1 MSKAPT
7 FQEVIQ
13 RLHAFWAEQGC
24 LIWQPYS
31 EKVGAGT
38 MNPATVLR
46 VLGPEPWNV
55 AYVEPSYR
63 PDDGRYGENPNRM
76 QMHTQYQVIL
86 KPDPGNPQEIY
97 LRSLEAIGIDP
108 AQHDIRFVEDN
119 WESPALGAWGLGW
132 EVWLDGLEITQFTY
146 FQQACSQELH
156 PPAVEITY
164 GLERIV
170 MFLQGVRSVWEIDW
184 DGVHTYGDI
193 LLQQEIDHCKYN
205 FEVADIERLREMY
218 RLFEEEAKNAI
229 AAGLVIPAHDYV
241 LRCSHTFNILDAR
254 GAIGV
259 TERASFFARMRD
271 LARQV
276 GDLYVKQREAAGF
289 PWLKRADSRQ
299 PSPDS
304 GDTLTANRQL
314 LTAPSDF
321 VIEIGTEELPAQDV
335 RAAIAQWEK
344 AVPQLL
350 ADLRL
355 HHEGVQVTA
364 TPRRIVAYVRRL
376 APRQEDRVVEVKGP
390 PAKVAFDPE
399 GKPTRAAEGFA
410 RAQGVP
416 VESLQV
422 RTEGNKSYVVAV
434 KREEGQPAYDVLA
447 QALPDL
453 IRSLRFGKTM
463 RWNHTNVAFSR
474 PIRWLLALHGD
485 QVIPFTYAGLQS
497 GNVTRGPRP
506 LGSPEVTV
514 PRAEAYMETLRDLH
528 VVVDR
533 EERKRQVWEQVT
545 ALAAE
550 VGGTV
555 PEDPALLDEVT
566 DLVEW
571 PVALRGR
578 FEEKYLHL
586 PQEVLITVMKKH
598 QRYFPVV
605 DPNEGKMLPYFI
617 AVANGRREDMDLVRQ
632 GYEDVLRARYADAE
646 FFVKEDLKQPLE
658 AFLPKLRTLT
668 FQERLGS
675 MLEKQERIERLTPV
689 LAEAL
694 DLSPEETAWARRAA
708 HLCKAD
714 LATSMVIEITS
725 LQGIMGREYARH
737 WGEPEPVAQA
747 IYEHYLPRFAGDA
760 LPATKPGI
768 VLALADRL
776 DSLVGLFAV
785 GLKPTGSADPY
796 GLRRAAL
803 GLVQILI
810 GREIPFSLRRFL
822 REAARLQPVPVGDE
836 VLEDVW
842 TFIVDRLR
850 VWLRDQGLP
859 HDVVEAAVAAR
870 ADDPYA
876 AYRAARDL
884 AQAVQAPDWNDVLV
898 AYARAKRI
906 VLAAEGKETIP
917 PDPTPFAD
925 RYPEPAAQALYRAWQ
940 DARRRVDADPEV
952 PTLVAVLRDLQ
963 DPINRFF
970 TEILVMAE
978 DPEVRQAR
986 LALVNAVA
994 ALPDGIVDLSKLQG
1008 F

>member
-1 MSKAPT
+1 MASRPPT
-7 FQEVIQ
+7 FQDVIH
-13 RLHAFWAEQGC
+13 RLHAFWGEQGC

-108 AQHDIRFVEDN
+108 TKHDIRFVEDN

-170 MFLQGVRSVWEIDW
+170 MFLQGVRSVWDIDW

-193 LLQQEIDHCKYN
+193 LLHQEIDHCKYN

-218 RLFEEEAKNAI
+218 RLFEAEARNAL

-241 LRCSHTFNILDAR
+241 LRCSHTFNVLDAR

-276 GDLYVKQREAAGF
+276 GELYVRQREAAGF
-289 PWLKRADSRQ
+289 PWLRQRSTPSSSTLPEPAAPEGETLPPRAD
-299 PSPDS
+299 
-304 GDTLTANRQL
+304 
-314 LTAPSDF
+314 F
-321 VIEIGTEELPAQDV
+321 VLEVGTEELPPQDV
-335 RAAIAQWEK
+335 QTAIAQWRQ
-344 AVPQLL
+344 AVPDLL
-350 ADLRL
+350 TQLRL
-355 HHEGVQVTA
+355 PHDEVMVTA
-364 TPRRIVAYVRRL
+364 TPRRIVVYVRNL
-376 APRQEDRVVEVKGP
+376 ATRQEDRVVEVKGP
-390 PAKVAFDPE
+390 PAKVAFDAE

-410 RAQGVP
+410 RAQGVR
-416 VESLQV
+416 VEDLQV
-422 RTEGNKSYVVAV
+422 RTEGDKAYVVAV
-434 KREEGQPAYDVLA
+434 RREAGRPTLDVLA
-447 QALPDL
+447 EALPDL
-453 IRSLRFGKTM
+453 IRSLRFPRTM
-463 RWNHTNVAFSR
+463 RWNHTDVAFSR

-485 QVIPFTYAGLQS
+485 WVVPFTYAGLVS
-497 GNVTRGPRP
+497 HRVTRGPRP

-514 PRAEAYMETLRDLH
+514 PRAESYLDTLRELN
-528 VVVDR
+528 VIVDR
-533 EERKRQVWEQVT
+533 DARRQQVWEQVT

-550 VGGTV
+550 VGGMV
-555 PEDPALLDEVT
+555 PEDPDLLAEVT

-578 FEEKYLHL
+578 FEEKYLEL
-586 PQEVLITVMKKH
+586 PQDVLITVMKKH

-605 DPNEGKMLPYFI
+605 DPETGRMLPYFI
-617 AVANGRREDMDLVRQ
+617 VVANGRREDMDLVRR
-632 GYEDVLRARYADAE
+632 GYEDVLRARYADAA
-646 FFVKEDLKQPLE
+646 FFVREDLKRPLE
-658 AFLPKLRTLT
+658 AFLPKLQTLT

-675 MLEKQERIERLTPV
+675 MLAKQERIERFAPL

-694 DLSPEETAWARRAA
+694 GLTEEEKRWVQRAA

-714 LATSMVIEITS
+714 LATHMVIEMTA

-747 IYEHYLPRFAGDA
+747 IFEHYLPRFAGDA
-760 LPATKPGI
+760 LPATRPGI

-803 GLVQILI
+803 GLVHILVERQIS
-810 GREIPFSLRRFL
+810 FDLRRFL
-822 REAARLQPVPVGDE
+822 HEAARLQPVTVE
-836 VLEDVW
+836 ESVLADVW
-842 TFIVDRLR
+842 SFIVDRLK
-850 VWLRDQGLP
+850 VWLREQGLP

-870 ADDPYA
+870 GNDPYA

-884 AQAVQAPDWNDVLV
+884 AQAVRAPDWPEILV

-906 VLAAEGKETIP
+906 ILAAQDKETIP
-917 PDPTPFAD
+917 ADPEGF
-925 RYPEPAAQALYRAWQ
+925 REYYREPAAKALFQAWKQGRERLE
-940 DARRRVDADPEV
+940 ADPEV
-952 PTLVAVLRDLQ
+952 PTLIAVLRELKE
-963 DPINRFF
+963 PINRFF
-970 TEILVMAE
+970 TDILVMAE
-978 DPEVRQAR
+978 APDVRRAR